1 MILYDTNLLVP
12 EIANVD
18 INDEFNI
25 VLKWAAD
32 NHMIVNLHK
41 TKEIVFLRLLA
52 LVKFF
57 FVKLKLITAETN
69 CDTTHPGRCRA

>member
-12 EIANVD
+12 EIASVD

-57 FVKLKLITAETN
+57 L
-69 CDTTHPGRCRA
+69 